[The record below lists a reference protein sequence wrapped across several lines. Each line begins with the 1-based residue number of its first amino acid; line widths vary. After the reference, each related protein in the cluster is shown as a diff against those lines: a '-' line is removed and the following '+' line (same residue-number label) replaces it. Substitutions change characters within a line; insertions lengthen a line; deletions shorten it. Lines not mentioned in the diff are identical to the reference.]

1 MEAALRRSTG
11 VGVAFSLLKR
21 YTINDLTLAPRTTS
35 LSALDVFT
43 FSRGVYLI
51 SIQASDLNEPGL
63 GVGPTLHYVVYHA
76 ARRLL
81 VGYPE
86 VLVHFILSAHY
97 LLRLTTFRSLLTHP
111 LLITTLLLLATTREP
126 MMICTCPHYPPL
138 AQPAHWRLWSQ
149 GLEGK
154 RGSGDRRRIM
164 ALGKPCDLQPRMTC
178 ACP

>member
-1 MEAALRRSTG
+1 METALRRSTG

-21 YTINDLTLAPRTTS
+21 YTINDLALAPRPTS

-86 VLVHFILSAHY
+86 VLVVHFILH
-97 LLRLTTFRSLLTHP
+97 LLTTGTCFFR
-111 LLITTLLLLATTREP
+111 
-126 MMICTCPHYPPL
+126 
-138 AQPAHWRLWSQ
+138 
-149 GLEGK
+149 GVG
-154 RGSGDRRRIM
+154 
-164 ALGKPCDLQPRMTC
+164 
-178 ACP
+178 

>member
-11 VGVAFSLLKR
+11 VGVAFFLVKR
-21 YTINDLTLAPRTTS
+21 YTINDLERAPGTNS

-86 VLVHFILSAHY
+86 VLVVHFILSAHY
-97 LLRLTTFRSLLTHP
+97 LLLTTFCLLLTHP
-111 LLITTLLLLATTREP
+111 PPHHHSTVTHERADDESARAHLTR
-126 MMICTCPHYPPL
+126 
-138 AQPAHWRLWSQ
+138 HWHNLHTGGGGHR
-149 GLEGK
+149 
-154 RGSGDRRRIM
+154 
-164 ALGKPCDLQPRMTC
+164 A
-178 ACP
+178 